1 MRGNESNILKTRHV
15 EVWVSIFNQSEVQL
29 IFCKKKQLI
38 DISNP
43 AYKN

>member
-1 MRGNESNILKTRHV
+1 MHGNESNILKTRHN